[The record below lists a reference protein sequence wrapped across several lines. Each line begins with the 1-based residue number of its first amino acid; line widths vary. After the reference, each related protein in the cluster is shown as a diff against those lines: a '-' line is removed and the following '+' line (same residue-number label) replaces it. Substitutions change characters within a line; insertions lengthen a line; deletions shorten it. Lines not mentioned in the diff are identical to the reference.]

1 MVQLLTFY
9 VLTNIGFA
17 TSLAAQEPQRSA
29 EELASALQDKY
40 ETVRDFSANFIHI
53 YEGGALNIQATESGV
68 VLIKKPSMMHW
79 NYQEP
84 NEKFFI
90 SDGKN
95 LISYIPADNQVRIS
109 SMPTES
115 ASEPSVLF
123 LIGRGD
129 LSRDFV
135 PSFTVLDDVP
145 IGTQSLRLAPH
156 HPETSYEALILV
168 VDEVTLAIHQLIS
181 KDLQGGTSTFKFTNL
196 KENIGIPDQMFSFT
210 IPPEAHIIT
219 ENDASR

>member
-1 MVQLLTFY
+1 MQLLTFY
-9 VLTNIGFA
+9 VLTILGFA

-53 YEGGALNIQATESGV
+53 YEGGALSIQATESGV
-68 VLIKKPSMMHW
+68 VLIKKPGMMNW
-79 NYQEP
+79 NYREP

-90 SDGKN
+90 SDGN
-95 LISYIPADNQVRIS
+95 TLISYVPADNQVRIS

-135 PSFTVLDDVP
+135 PSFTVLDDAPV
-145 IGTQSLRLAPH
+145 GTQSLRLTPH
-156 HPETSYEALILV
+156 HPETSYESLILV
-168 VDEVTLAIHQLIS
+168 VDEVTLTIRQLIS
-181 KDLQGGTSTFKFTNL
+181 KDLQGGTSTFKFTDL

-219 ENDASR
+219 GNDASR